1 MPRVHILRKKYML
14 QDLSDW
20 ITGKMRIQKKSQAH
34 MGQLIGMSQVAFGYR
49 LRRGEFE
56 YSQLIEI
63 LKELKASDEEI
74 LKLMK
79 M

>member
-20 ITGKMRIQKKSQAH
+20 ITGKMRVQKKSQAY
-34 MGQLIGMSQVAFGYR
+34 MGELLGISQAAYGQR
-49 LRRGEFE
+49 LRSGNFE
-56 YSQLIEI
+56 VCQLLEI
-63 LKELKASDEEI
+63 FRELQASDEEI
-74 LKLMK
+74 IKLMK